1 LLQLMKHDALL
12 SRAEVQVPNTPLGGL
27 ALASHEVR
35 IWSTGSFLFVGVVGV
50 GVGFVTEPT
59 SVSLNDKKSA

>member
-1 LLQLMKHDALL
+1 MKHDALL
-12 SRAEVQVPNTPLGGL
+12 ARTEVQVPLSPLGGL

-35 IWSTGSFLFVGVVGV
+35 IWDTGSFLFAGVV
-50 GVGFVTEPT
+50 VGFDTEPT